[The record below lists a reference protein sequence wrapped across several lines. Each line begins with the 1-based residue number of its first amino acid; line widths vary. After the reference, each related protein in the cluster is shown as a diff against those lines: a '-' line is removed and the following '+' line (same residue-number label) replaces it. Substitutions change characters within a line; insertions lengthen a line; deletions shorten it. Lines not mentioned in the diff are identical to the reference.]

1 MDGEWEAPLIDNPI
15 CEKASGCGEWNAP
28 QIDNPEYKG
37 KWRALLI
44 DNPNYQGKW
53 SPKKIPNPGFFE
65 DLHPFRMTPIV
76 SIWLIIAIILNLFL
90 KVAVG
95 IEIWSMSSDI
105 LFDNI
110 IITDDVAIADAY
122 AEKTFD
128 LKRKYINKESVS
140 IKIKESSN
148 TLKTISNN

>member
-1 MDGEWEAPLIDNPI
+1 M
-15 CEKASGCGEWNAP
+15 
-28 QIDNPEYKG
+28 
-37 KWRALLI
+37 I

-53 SPKKIPNPGFFE
+53 LPKKIRNPDFFE

-76 SIWLIIAIILNLFL
+76 SRNKKFKAHIYIYVNYTYFCS

-95 IEIWSMSSDI
+95 IEIWSMSNDI

-110 IITDDVAIADAY
+110 IITDDVEVANDY

-140 IKIKESSN
+140 MIYSFHS
-148 TLKTISNN
+148 LKLYNILSK